1 MTAIALERVSRAFET
16 DNVRTHA
23 VSDVSL
29 QIREGEFVAITGPS
43 GCGKSTLLGLMGLI
57 DRPTSGDLTLLTQRI
72 GELSPSARRRF
83 RAEKIGFIFQSFN
96 LIDEISSLEN
106 VALPLRYR
114 GLSQPERER
123 IAVECL
129 ERVGLGHRRDHYPSQ
144 LSGGQQ
150 QRIAIARALAVK
162 PPILLADEPT
172 GNLDVENRTSVM
184 GLLDEVNKAGS
195 TVVIVTHDEEIAA
208 RAGRRLVLA
217 EGKLVSA
224 EGA

>member
-16 DNVRTHA
+16 HSVRTHA

-29 QIREGEFVAITGPS
+29 RIQEGEFVSITGPS

-57 DRPTSGDLTLLTQRI
+57 DRPSSGEMAILEQRI
-72 GELSPSARRRF
+72 DALSPAARRRF

-114 GLSQPERER
+114 GMTESERER
-123 IAVECL
+123 IAAECL
-129 ERVGLGHRRDHYPSQ
+129 DRVGLAHRRDHFPSQ

-184 GLLDEVNKAGS
+184 GLLEEVNRAGS
-195 TVVIVTHDEEIAA
+195 TLVIVTHDEEIAT
-208 RAGRRLVLA
+208 RAGRRLVL
-217 EGKLVSA
+217 EDGKLIA
-224 EGA
+224 TEGA